1 MQRVC
6 EAALCSLRASSA
18 EVRTERARAGAAVAQ
33 QVLRAQAQALLTA
46 LKALQV
52 AHHLLVVAQ
61 LMAWLTATL

>member
-1 MQRVC
+1 MRWVPKRC
-6 EAALCSLRASSA
+6 ACSCRASSA

-52 AHHLLVVAQ
+52 ALQPHMLAQ
-61 LMAWLTATL
+61 LTVRLLQV